1 MTRTSANSGSAP
13 ALPRRA
19 SSRAMRAVSYSAIA
33 CSTCLP
39 CSFTAMGRDGHS
51 RSSSTARVHSAT
63 PEVRGASGM
72 MLPVWTEIEDDADAI
87 LGNTNRH
94 LQSCEPEYWGFD
106 RTRQPSVPDGN
117 PSIRHLLQAF
127 HPGTDHTFPG

>member
-1 MTRTSANSGSAP
+1 
-13 ALPRRA
+13 
-19 SSRAMRAVSYSAIA
+19 
-33 CSTCLP
+33 
-39 CSFTAMGRDGHS
+39 MGRDGRS

-63 PEVRGASGM
+63 PEVRGVSGM

-106 RTRQPSVPDGN
+106 RTGQPSVLMTTGRSGSK
-117 PSIRHLLQAF
+117 PSTR
-127 HPGTDHTFPG
+127 TDHTFPGAGRDNPHERRHEREHSRLHGDKITRSTGGLSD